1 MAFAT
6 ASERLALIASNST
19 FNACPFVVR
28 VRTVRGESEL
38 ACDDFEHAF
47 DTAHDWKRR
56 GAEYVE
62 MFRVSECDGSL
73 FGGIGAF

>member
-1 MAFAT
+1 MFASN
-6 ASERLALIASNST
+6 ADRLALVNSSSS

-28 VRTVRGESEL
+28 VRTARGESEI

-47 DTAHDWKRR
+47 DTAHDWKQR

-62 MFRVSECDGSL
+62 MFRVCEQDGSL
-73 FGGIGAF
+73 YGGIGAL

>member
-6 ASERLALIASNST
+6 NSERLALVKSSLA

-28 VRTVRGESEL
+28 VRTSRGESEIS
-38 ACDDFEHAF
+38 CDDFDHAF
-47 DTAHDWKRR
+47 DTAHDWKTR

-62 MFRVSECDGSL
+62 MFRVSEQDGL
-73 FGGIGAF
+73 LYGGIGAF